1 MKGYTT
7 LGVLLRA
14 VFLVQKKL
22 AGGERMVMINGEVCD
37 AVGMTLS
44 EYLAANGYDSRTIA
58 VERNDE
64 ILPKAQYE
72 TTVLEQE
79 DVVEIVRFV
88 GGGK

>member
-1 MKGYTT
+1 
-7 LGVLLRA
+7 
-14 VFLVQKKL
+14 
-22 AGGERMVMINGEVCD
+22 MVMINGEVCD